1 MVFFCSVL
9 RIECSSRRAMALG
22 IIDSPV
28 GLVICW
34 RATVSLGQ
42 WAVLFDSDCDCGDK
56 AKTLQ
61 RDFK

>member
-1 MVFFCSVL
+1 
-9 RIECSSRRAMALG
+9 MALG

-34 RATVSLGQ
+34 RATVSFGQ
-42 WAVLFDSDCDCGDK
+42 WVVLFDSDCACGDK